1 MSSLTPITAQ
11 NVIELAGATGEPCI
25 SLYVPTFRAGQE
37 TRQSPIHLKNL
48 LTDLE
53 RDLSEKGLRWDDL
66 QQLLGEVREKQD
78 DPEFWQHQGEGLA
91 VFVNFEGTQWF
102 ELPYEVE
109 AAYHVGTTFDITALL
124 PMLSGDGHYYLLA
137 VSQNDV
143 RLFDAMRHKF
153 TELDIED
160 LPKGMDEALWADDP
174 ERQLQFH
181 SGAGKSPSGGGRAA
195 MFYGS
200 GDEGNMEQLKVDYK
214 RYFDKVDAAL
224 APLFKRQ
231 PAPVI
236 LAGVGYL
243 LPIYRQANTSAKL
256 LEAEIHGNKDRAT
269 AEDLHQASWDAVA
282 PHFEAETT
290 ATLDRFHAQFGTGL
304 ASADVTEMT
313 DAAQA
318 GRVDTLLVSLDLQN
332 DGRATPNSLA
342 IETIQKGGNIVT
354 LPSERMPNGA
364 SVAAIYRY

>member
-11 NVIELAGATGEPCI
+11 HVTELAGSAGEPCI
-25 SLYVPTFRAGQE
+25 SLYIPTFRAGQE

-48 LTDLE
+48 LTEAE

-66 QQLLGEVREKQD
+66 ENLLGEVRSKIEE
-78 DPEFWQHQGEGLA
+78 PEFWQHQGDGLA
-91 VFVNFEGTQWF
+91 VFINSEGTQWF
-102 ELPYEVE
+102 ELPYAVE
-109 AAYHVGTTFDITALL
+109 AAYHVGPTFDITGLL
-124 PMLSGDGHYYLLA
+124 PMLSGDGRYYLLA

-153 TELDIED
+153 TELDVEG

-181 SGAGKSPSGGGRAA
+181 SGAGANPGGGGRSA
-195 MFYGS
+195 MFYGT

-224 APLFKRQ
+224 SPLFKRQ
-231 PAPVI
+231 SAPVV

-243 LPIYRQANTSAKL
+243 LPIYRQANTSARL
-256 LEAEIHGNKDRAT
+256 LDAEIHGNKDRAT
-269 AEDLHQASWDAVA
+269 AEDLHQASWEAVA
-282 PHFEAETT
+282 PHFEAETK

-304 ASADVTEMT
+304 ASADLPEVTQ
-313 DAAQA
+313 AAQD
-318 GRVDTLLVSLDLQN
+318 GRVDALLVSQAVKPESRTTAN
-332 DGRATPNSLA
+332 TLA
-342 IETIQKGGNIVT
+342 IETLQKGGTVLT
-354 LPSERMPNGA
+354 LPPDQMPNGGC
-364 SVAAIYRY
+364 VAAIYRY

>member
-1 MSSLTPITAQ
+1 MSALTPITAQ
-11 NVIELAGATGEPCI
+11 HVTELAKSAGEVCI

-48 LTDLE
+48 LTELE

-66 QQLLGEVREKQD
+66 EQLLGDVRAKLDE
-78 DPEFWQHQGEGLA
+78 PEFWQHQGEGLA
-91 VFVNFEGTQWF
+91 VFVNFDGTQWF
-102 ELPYEVE
+102 ELPYAIE
-109 AAYHVGTTFDITALL
+109 ATCHVGTTFDITGLL

-153 TELDIED
+153 TELDVEG

-181 SGAGKSPSGGGRAA
+181 SGAGPSPSGGGRAA

-269 AEDLHQASWDAVA
+269 AEDLHQASWEAVA
-282 PHFEAETT
+282 PHFDAENA

-304 ASADVTEMT
+304 ASADMPEMT
-313 DAAQA
+313 EAAQA
-318 GRVDTLLVSLDLQN
+318 GRVDTLLVSQSVQPEN
-332 DGRATPNSLA
+332 RAPSNTLA
-342 IETIQKGGNIVT
+342 IETLQKGGHVVT
-354 LPSERMPNGA
+354 LPAEKMPNGA
-364 SVAAIYRY
+364 CVAAIYRY

>member
-11 NVIELAGATGEPCI
+11 HVIELAGFTGEPCI
-25 SLYVPTFRAGQE
+25 SLYIPTFRAGLE

-48 LTDLE
+48 LTELE

-66 QQLLGEVREKQD
+66 EQLLGEVRAKLDEPD
-78 DPEFWQHQGEGLA
+78 FWQHQGDGLA
-91 VFVNFEGTQWF
+91 VFVNSEKTKWF
-102 ELPYEVE
+102 ELPYAVE
-109 AAYHVGTTFDITALL
+109 ASQHVGTTFDITGLL
-124 PMLSGDGHYYLLA
+124 PMLSGDGRYYLLA

-153 TELDIED
+153 TELDIEG

-181 SGAGKSPSGGGRAA
+181 SGAGPAASGGGRSA
-195 MFYGS
+195 MFYGT

-231 PAPVI
+231 STPVV

-243 LPIYRQANTSAKL
+243 LPIYRQANSSARL
-256 LEAEIHGNKDRAT
+256 LEAEIHGNQDRAT
-269 AEDLHQASWDAVA
+269 AEDLHKASWEAVA
-282 PHFEAETT
+282 PHFEAETA

-304 ASADVTEMT
+304 ASADIPEMT
-313 DAAQA
+313 EAAQA
-318 GRVDTLLVSLDLQN
+318 GRVDTLLVSQSVQPENKL
-332 DGRATPNSLA
+332 ASNSLA
-342 IETIQKGGNIVT
+342 IETLQKGGKVVT
-354 LPSERMPNGA
+354 LPAETMPNGA
-364 SVAAIYRY
+364 CIAAVYRY